1 MSAVRERIY
10 EAAAATFDISSADLD
25 PYAAWTALVSD
36 SLRVVELT
44 MALEEAFEIE
54 FDDDEIATMK
64 CLDDLVRAVEGH
76 LGDEGAAGVRVPL

>member
-1 MSAVRERIY
+1 
-10 EAAAATFDISSADLD
+10 
-25 PYAAWTALVSD
+25 
-36 SLRVVELT
+36 